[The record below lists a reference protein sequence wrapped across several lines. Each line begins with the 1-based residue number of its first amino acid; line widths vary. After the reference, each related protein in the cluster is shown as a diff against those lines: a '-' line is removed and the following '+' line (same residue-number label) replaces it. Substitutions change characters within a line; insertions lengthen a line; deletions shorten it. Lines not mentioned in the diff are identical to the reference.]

1 MLSSLLEPVISTTHC
16 TKDSFSFCG
25 EIKKVRFSNK
35 LLVSYDVCSLFTSI
49 PLTETIDI
57 TVDVLFEKNTGFKIS
72 KADLKKLFQLAISGT
87 HFMFEGKFYDQIN
100 CVAMGSPLGPVLANL
115 FMGYHEQKWLESFE
129 ESEFILYRR
138 YVDDII
144 CLFNS
149 ESDADK
155 FFAFLNQRHPKI
167 KFITKKQTE
176 NQLSFLDLLI
186 TCNGD
191 NFLTSVY
198 RIKHSISLYTS

>member
-1 MLSSLLEPVISTTHC
+1 
-16 TKDSFSFCG
+16 
-25 EIKKVRFSNK
+25 
-35 LLVSYDVCSLFTSI
+35 
-49 PLTETIDI
+49 
-57 TVDVLFEKNTGFKIS
+57 
-72 KADLKKLFQLAISGT
+72 
-87 HFMFEGKFYDQIN
+87 MFEGKFYDQLDG
-100 CVAMGSPLGPVLANL
+100 VAMGSPLSPVLANL

-129 ESEFILYRR
+129 ECELILYRK

-155 FFAFLNQRHPKI
+155 FFVFLNQWHPKI
-167 KFITKKQTE
+167 KFTIEKQTE

-186 TCNGD
+186 TCNEE

-198 RIKHSISLYTS
+198 RKKHSIDLYTNYLSFTPFSYKIGLVKTLFH

>member
-1 MLSSLLEPVISTTHC
+1 MKDMWNYKVLS
-16 TKDSFSFCG
+16 
-25 EIKKVRFSNK
+25 
-35 LLVSYDVCSLFTSI
+35 
-49 PLTETIDI
+49 
-57 TVDVLFEKNTGFKIS
+57 
-72 KADLKKLFQLAISGT
+72 
-87 HFMFEGKFYDQIN
+87 
-100 CVAMGSPLGPVLANL
+100 
-115 FMGYHEQKWLESFE
+115 MGYHEQKWLESFE
-129 ESEFILYRR
+129 ECELILYRR

-155 FFAFLNQRHPKI
+155 FFVFLNQRHPKI
-167 KFITKKQTE
+167 KFTIEKQTK

-198 RIKHSISLYTS
+198 RKKHSIGLYTNYLSFTPFSYKVGLVKTLLHRAFVISSNWSIFHL